1 MRDYI
6 DGLDGSI
13 YRERHQTH
21 SSGHVAEPGWFTGWM
36 MDGVCDGFGDFFRF
50 LAFVVVLQ
58 RYLAS
63 NGAKSQLAGYQ
74 YQLVSDLESSMCHK
88 EKGGRPQSERTGGAG
103 CRDSGWSTD
112 GL

>member
-21 SSGHVAEPGWFTGWM
+21 SSGHVANPSSFGWM

-50 LAFVVVLQ
+50 LAS
-58 RYLAS
+58 A
-63 NGAKSQLAGYQ
+63 
-74 YQLVSDLESSMCHK
+74 
-88 EKGGRPQSERTGGAG
+88 
-103 CRDSGWSTD
+103 
-112 GL
+112 